1 MLVTQ
6 VTELSKS
13 RSKVYID
20 QKFAFV
26 LYKGE
31 LRLYHIKEGEELR
44 TEDYR
49 TIMQEVL
56 PKRAKLR
63 AMNLLQGREY
73 TTSQLRTKLQQG
85 YYPPEIIEQA
95 IEYVAG
101 FHYIDDLRYAVDY
114 ITYHENSRSRRRIE
128 QDLQGKG
135 ISSATIEEAWQN
147 WRENGGEQD
156 EQSMIRELLRKKHYD
171 AAEETDWKERQ
182 KIYAFLA
189 RKGFSQE
196 AIRKAIGGMHSD
208 DFRILYS
215 AGKARNNAQRLY

>member
-20 QKFAFV
+20 QEFAFV

-31 LRLYHIKEGEELR
+31 LRLYRIKEGEELR
-44 TEDYR
+44 PEDYR

-101 FHYIDDLRYAVDY
+101 FHYIDDLRYAVDD

-135 ISSATIEEAWQN
+135 ISSATIEEAWQI

-208 DFRILYS
+208 EF
-215 AGKARNNAQRLY
+215 

>member
-1 MLVTQ
+1 MSLPQQRRKSRSMRVTQ

-20 QKFAFV
+20 QEFAFV

-31 LRLYHIKEGEELR
+31 LRLYHIKEGQQLSE
-44 TEDYR
+44 EDYR

-63 AMNLLQGREY
+63 AMNLLQGRES
-73 TTSQLRTKLQQG
+73 TTAQLRTKLQQG
-85 YYPPEIIEQA
+85 FYPAEIIEQA
-95 IEYVAG
+95 IAYVAG

-114 ITYHENSRSRRRIE
+114 ITYHEDSRSRRRIE

-135 ISSATIEEAWQN
+135 IPAATMEEAWQV
-147 WRENGGEQD
+147 WREKGGEQD
-156 EQSMIRELLRKKHYD
+156 EQSMIRELLHKKHYD
-171 AAEETDWKERQ
+171 PEAETDWKEHQ
-182 KIYAFLA
+182 KIYAFLV
-189 RKGFSQE
+189 RKGFSAE

-208 DFRILYS
+208 DF
-215 AGKARNNAQRLY
+215 

>member
-13 RSKVYID
+13 RSKVSID
-20 QKFAFV
+20 QEFAFV

-31 LRLYHIKEGEELR
+31 LRLYHIKEGEEIR
-44 TEDYR
+44 PEDYR
-49 TIMQEVL
+49 TILQEVL

-73 TTSQLRTKLQQG
+73 TTAQLRTKLQQG
-85 YYPPEIIEQA
+85 YYPTEVIEQA
-95 IEYVAG
+95 IAYVAS

-135 ISSATIEEAWQN
+135 ISAITIEEAWQN
-147 WRENGGEQD
+147 WRENGGVQD
-156 EQSMIRELLRKKHYD
+156 EQNMIRELLRKKHYD
-171 AAEETDWKERQ
+171 PDTETDWKERQ

-189 RKGFSQE
+189 RKGFSAE
-196 AIRKAIGGMHSD
+196 AIRKAIGSMDSD
-208 DFRILYS
+208 EF
-215 AGKARNNAQRLY
+215 

>member
-6 VTELSKS
+6 ITELSKS

-20 QKFAFV
+20 QEFAFV

-31 LRLYHIKEGEELR
+31 LHLYHIKEGEPLKE
-44 TEDYR
+44 EDYR
-49 TIMQEVL
+49 TIMGEVL

-85 YYPPEIIEQA
+85 FYPPKIIEQA
-95 IEYVAG
+95 IDYVAG
-101 FHYIDDLRYAVDY
+101 FHYIDDMRYAVDY
-114 ITYHENSRSRRRIE
+114 ITYHEDSRSRRRIE

-135 ISSATIEEAWQN
+135 ILAATIEEAWQV
-147 WRENGGEQD
+147 WRENGGKQD
-156 EQSMIRELLRKKHYD
+156 EQAMIRELLHKKHYD
-171 AAEETDWKERQ
+171 TEGETDWKERQ

-189 RKGFSQE
+189 RKGFSAE
-196 AIRKAIGGMHSD
+196 AIRKEIGGMYGD
-208 DFRILYS
+208 DF
-215 AGKARNNAQRLY
+215 

>member
-20 QKFAFV
+20 QEFAFV

-31 LRLYHIKEGEELR
+31 LRLYNIKESEELR
-44 TEDYR
+44 PEDYR

-85 YYPPEIIEQA
+85 YYPQEHPA
-95 IEYVAG
+95 
-101 FHYIDDLRYAVDY
+101 
-114 ITYHENSRSRRRIE
+114 SR
-128 QDLQGKG
+128 DHTP
-135 ISSATIEEAWQN
+135 A
-147 WRENGGEQD
+147 
-156 EQSMIRELLRKKHYD
+156 
-171 AAEETDWKERQ
+171 
-182 KIYAFLA
+182 
-189 RKGFSQE
+189 
-196 AIRKAIGGMHSD
+196 
-208 DFRILYS
+208 
-215 AGKARNNAQRLY
+215 

>member
-20 QKFAFV
+20 QEFAFV

-31 LRLYHIKEGEELR
+31 LRLYHIKEGELLKE
-44 TEDYR
+44 EDYR
-49 TIMQEVL
+49 TIMEEVL
-56 PKRAKLR
+56 PTRAKLR

-85 YYPPEIIEQA
+85 FYPPKIIEQA
-95 IEYVAG
+95 IDYVTG
-101 FHYIDDLRYAVDY
+101 YHYIDDLRYAVDY
-114 ITYHENSRSRRRIE
+114 ITYHEDSRSRRRIE

-135 ISSATIEEAWQN
+135 ILAATIEEAWQV
-147 WRENGGEQD
+147 WRENGGKQD
-156 EQSMIRELLRKKHYD
+156 EQAMIRELLHKKHYD
-171 AAEETDWKERQ
+171 TEGETDWKERQ

-189 RKGFSQE
+189 RKGFSAE
-196 AIRKAIGGMHSD
+196 AIRKAIGGMHDD
-208 DFRILYS
+208 DF
-215 AGKARNNAQRLY
+215 

>member
-6 VTELSKS
+6 ITELSKS

-20 QKFAFV
+20 QEFAFV

-31 LRLYHIKEGEELR
+31 LRLYHIKEGEPLKED
-44 TEDYR
+44 DYR
-49 TIMQEVL
+49 TIMEEVL

-85 YYPPEIIEQA
+85 FYPPKIIEQA
-95 IEYVAG
+95 IDYVAG

-114 ITYHENSRSRRRIE
+114 ITYHEDSRSRRRIE

-135 ISSATIEEAWQN
+135 ILATTIEEAWQV
-147 WRENGGEQD
+147 WRENGGKQD
-156 EQSMIRELLRKKHYD
+156 EQAMIRELLYKKHYD
-171 AAEETDWKERQ
+171 TEGETDWKERQ

-189 RKGFSQE
+189 RKGFSAE
-196 AIRKAIGGMHSD
+196 AIRKAIGGMHGD
-208 DFRILYS
+208 DF
-215 AGKARNNAQRLY
+215 

>member
-6 VTELSKS
+6 ITELSKS

-20 QKFAFV
+20 QEFAFV

-31 LRLYHIKEGEELR
+31 LRLYHVKEGEELR
-44 TEDYR
+44 EEDYR
-49 TIMQEVL
+49 TIMDELL

-73 TTSQLRTKLQQG
+73 TTSQLRMKLQQG
-85 YYPPEIIEQA
+85 FYPPEIIEQA

-114 ITYHENSRSRRRIE
+114 ITYHEDTRSRRRIE

-135 ISSATIEEAWQN
+135 ISAVALEEAWQVY
-147 WRENGGEQD
+147 RQNGGEQD
-156 EQSMIRELLRKKHYD
+156 EQRMIRELLRKKHYD
-171 AAEETDWKERQ
+171 PEGETDWKERQ

-189 RKGFSQE
+189 RKGFSAE
-196 AIRKAIGGMHSD
+196 SIRNTIGGMCND
-208 DFRILYS
+208 DF
-215 AGKARNNAQRLY
+215 

>member
-20 QKFAFV
+20 QEFAFV

-31 LRLYHIKEGEELR
+31 LRLYHIKEGEPLKE
-44 TEDYR
+44 EDYR
-49 TIMQEVL
+49 TIMGEVL

-85 YYPPEIIEQA
+85 FYPPKIIEQA
-95 IEYVAG
+95 IDYVAG

-114 ITYHENSRSRRRIE
+114 ITYHEDSRSRRRIE

-135 ISSATIEEAWQN
+135 ILAATIEEAWQV
-147 WRENGGEQD
+147 WRENGGKQA
-156 EQSMIRELLRKKHYD
+156 MIRELLHKKHYD
-171 AAEETDWKERQ
+171 TEGETDWKERQ

-189 RKGFSQE
+189 RKGFSAE
-196 AIRKAIGGMHSD
+196 VIRKAIGGMHGD
-208 DFRILYS
+208 DF
-215 AGKARNNAQRLY
+215 

>member
-20 QKFAFV
+20 QEFAFV

-31 LRLYHIKEGEELR
+31 LRLYHIKEGQQLSE
-44 TEDYR
+44 EDYR

-73 TTSQLRTKLQQG
+73 TTAQLRTKLQQG
-85 YYPPEIIEQA
+85 FYPAEIIEQA
-95 IEYVAG
+95 IAYVAG

-114 ITYHENSRSRRRIE
+114 ITYHEDSRSKRRIE

-135 ISSATIEEAWQN
+135 FRQLPWNRPGRSGGRRA
-147 WRENGGEQD
+147 EN
-156 EQSMIRELLRKKHYD
+156 RTNRV
-171 AAEETDWKERQ
+171 
-182 KIYAFLA
+182 
-189 RKGFSQE
+189 
-196 AIRKAIGGMHSD
+196 
-208 DFRILYS
+208 
-215 AGKARNNAQRLY
+215 

>member
-20 QKFAFV
+20 QEFAFV

-147 WRENGGEQD
+147 WRENGGKQD
-156 EQSMIRELLRKKHYD
+156 EQSMIRELLRKKQTGKNDRKYTHF
-171 AAEETDWKERQ
+171 WQERDSH
-182 KIYAFLA
+182 KKPFA
-189 RKGFSQE
+189 RQSE
-196 AIRKAIGGMHSD
+196 ACTVTI
-208 DFRILYS
+208 FRILYS

>member
-1 MLVTQ
+1 MRVTRIE
-6 VTELSKS
+6 ELSRS
-13 RSKVYID
+13 RYKVYVD
-20 QKFAFV
+20 DSFAFV

-135 ISSATIEEAWQN
+135 ISVVGDILDLAANINVINKSGAWYAYEGNKIGQGRENAKQYLKDNPAVCDEIAEKVREHYGLKADVSATAEKEE
-147 WRENGGEQD
+147 
-156 EQSMIRELLRKKHYD
+156 
-171 AAEETDWKERQ
+171 
-182 KIYAFLA
+182 
-189 RKGFSQE
+189 
-196 AIRKAIGGMHSD
+196 
-208 DFRILYS
+208 
-215 AGKARNNAQRLY
+215 

>member
-6 VTELSKS
+6 ITELSKS

-20 QKFAFV
+20 QEFAFV

-31 LRLYHIKEGEELR
+31 LRLYHIKEGEPLKE
-44 TEDYR
+44 EDYR
-49 TIMQEVL
+49 TIMEDVL

-85 YYPPEIIEQA
+85 FYPPKIIEQA
-95 IEYVAG
+95 IDYVAG

-114 ITYHENSRSRRRIE
+114 ITYHEDSRSRRRIE

-135 ISSATIEEAWQN
+135 ILAATIEEAWQA
-147 WRENGGEQD
+147 WRESGGKQD
-156 EQSMIRELLRKKHYD
+156 EQAMIRELLHKKHYD
-171 AAEETDWKERQ
+171 TEGETDWKERQ

-189 RKGFSQE
+189 RKGFSAE
-196 AIRKAIGGMHSD
+196 AIRKAIGGMHGD
-208 DFRILYS
+208 DF
-215 AGKARNNAQRLY
+215 